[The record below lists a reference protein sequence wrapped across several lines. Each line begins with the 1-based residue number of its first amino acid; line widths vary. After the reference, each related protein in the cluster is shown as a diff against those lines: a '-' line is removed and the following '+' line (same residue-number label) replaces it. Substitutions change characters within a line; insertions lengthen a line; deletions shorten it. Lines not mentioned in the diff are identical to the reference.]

1 MLAQNYS
8 SAQPIRS
15 GSELKDPAGGLCGL
29 RSGSVQSERL
39 LVSPLL
45 QELGVRHGFTT
56 RLSGVS
62 TGRYESLNLGEK
74 WGDEPDKVLAN
85 LRLVESEGGFLA
97 AALCSVAQVHG
108 TEVALIDAPERRQ
121 RQADGLATSLPLTLG
136 VYSADCVC
144 ILLADGRGRVAAVHA
159 GWRGTV
165 AGIAGRAVQALV
177 RLGAEPQELRAALGP
192 SIGPC
197 CFEVQNDVAA
207 HFAERVPES
216 LLQLLDNEGEQRTF
230 VDLRLSN
237 RRFLE
242 AAGVPPESIADA
254 PPCTHC
260 DRRRFFSYR
269 RDGAGIGQHLA
280 FIVGGGS

>member
-1 MLAQNYS
+1 
-8 SAQPIRS
+8 
-15 GSELKDPAGGLCGL
+15 
-29 RSGSVQSERL
+29 L

-56 RLSGVS
+56 RLMGVS
-62 TGRYESLNLGEK
+62 TGRYESLNLGET
-74 WGDEPDKVLAN
+74 WGDEPQRVTEN
-85 LRLVESEGGFLA
+85 LRFVAKEGGFRSD
-97 AALCSVAQVHG
+97 ALCQVAQVHSV
-108 TEVALIDAPERRQ
+108 EVVPVNSLERRQ
-121 RQADGLATSLPLTLG
+121 RQADGMATSEPLTLG

-144 ILLADGRGRVAAVHA
+144 LLFADGSGRVAAVHA

-165 AGIAGRAVQALV
+165 AGIAARAVETLV
-177 RLGAEPQELRAALGP
+177 GLGAAPTELRAALGP

-197 CFEVQNDVAA
+197 CFEVQEDVASR
-207 HFAERVPES
+207 FAERCPEFLRRQVS
-216 LLQLLDNEGEQRTF
+216 RDGVQRCF
-230 VDLRLSN
+230 VDLRLCN

-242 AAGVPPESIADA
+242 AAGMLPEHIADE
-254 PPCTHC
+254 PPCTCC